1 MSRSTK
7 NGPQSP
13 PPPLSFR
20 ASSIIQTQGNLIL
33 RITDYWNPLSFQQVV
48 GLV

>member
-7 NGPQSP
+7 NGPQS
-13 PPPLSFR
+13 PPLSFR